1 MPHDFLIQ
9 RATHLR
15 PPSTITATASGEVTT
30 ARSAYSQVATAV
42 PLRIG
47 VKSAFLKQG
56 EYGQQNP
63 ADYIGHTDGKRDV
76 RVRDVFEIGSDRYEV
91 RGLGNVGGFLRSF
104 DLAKVILP

>member
-1 MPHDFLIQ
+1 MPHDFLTQ

-15 PPSTITATASGEVTT
+15 PPAAISPSTSGEVTT
-30 ARSAYSQVATAV
+30 ARSAYTTVASAV
-42 PLRIG
+42 PLRLG
-47 VKSAFLKQG
+47 AKSAFLKQG
-56 EYGQQNP
+56 EYGQDRP

-76 RVRDVFEIGSDRYEV
+76 RVRDVFEIGSEQYEV